1 MSSTLALA
9 ALSLFPVHA
18 PALPAPAQSS
28 PPAVATTRVI
38 DPAKVDACVQRHMA
52 TPGAVGLSV
61 AIGLGDEVVVSRGY
75 GLADLEFEVPA
86 NEETM
91 FRIGSVT
98 KQFTAALLVRLQEQ
112 GKLHVDD
119 LLSQYVPE
127 YATEG
132 REITLRHVLTHT
144 AGIPNYTDYG
154 REWIEHVSHEL
165 TDEEMLALI
174 ARRPLVF
181 APGERMQ
188 YSNSGYYL
196 LGIVAAR
203 ASEKEYA
210 AALQAELFEP
220 LGLARTRYDSNGEVI
235 RNRAQGYGFEE
246 DRLWNDR
253 LIGMS
258 QPGAA
263 GALLSTAADLVRWEI
278 ALAGGKVV
286 SPESYEEMTTPFL
299 LESGEESPY
308 GFGLSLGE
316 VAGRPCVS
324 HGGGIFGFNSWLGRF
339 PEDGLTVAVI
349 SNSEGLSA
357 TGVALDLVRECVAD

>member
-1 MSSTLALA
+1 MIETFALALP
-9 ALSLFPVHA
+9 LVLVPC
-18 PALPAPAQSS
+18 PAQSS
-28 PPAVATTRVI
+28 APAKAI
-38 DPAKVDACVQRHMA
+38 DPAKLDACVQRHMA

-61 AIGLGDEVVVSRGY
+61 AVGLGDEVVFTRGY

-86 NEETM
+86 DEETM

-98 KQFTAALLVRLQEQ
+98 KQFTAALLVHLQEQ

-165 TDEEMLALI
+165 SDEEMLGLI
-174 ARRPLVF
+174 GRRPLAF
-181 APGERMQ
+181 MPGERMQ

-196 LGIVAAR
+196 LGMVAAR
-203 ASEKEYA
+203 ASGKEYGE
-210 AALQAELFEP
+210 ALRAELLEP
-220 LGLARTRYDSNGEVI
+220 LGLERTRYDSNGEVI
-235 RNRAQGYGFEE
+235 RNRAQGYGFE
-246 DRLWNDR
+246 DGKLWNDR

-263 GALLSTAADLVRWEI
+263 GALLSTAKDLVRWEI

-286 SPESYEEMTTPFL
+286 SREAYEEMTTPFL
-299 LESGEESPY
+299 LESGEESSY
-308 GFGLSLGE
+308 GFGLALGD

-324 HGGGIFGFNSWLGRF
+324 HGGGIFGFNSMLARF
-339 PEDGLTVAVI
+339 PAEELTVAVI

-357 TGVALDLVRECVAD
+357 TGVAVDLVRAVLGD